1 MRTMTR
7 NRQTFYEAAHF
18 STAMGTD
25 KDGNYTE
32 PMTTYDE
39 VRAHEGVI
47 TPASGTA
54 TTQLFG
60 MNEIYDKV
68 ITLNQGENYL
78 AVGSVLWVDTM
89 PTFDD
94 KGKVTNAHDYI
105 VVRVSP
111 SLNFVNVAIKK
122 VNVAQ

>member
-7 NRQTFYEAAHF
+7 NRQTFYEAAHA
-18 STAMGTD
+18 TRTMGVDT
-25 KDGNYTE
+25 DGNYTE

-89 PTFDD
+89 PTFD
-94 KGKVTNAHDYI
+94 GEGRVTNAHDYV

-122 VNVAQ
+122 VNVTQ

>member
-7 NRQTFYEAAHF
+7 NRQVFYSAAHA
-18 STAMGTD
+18 TTTMGVDT
-25 KDGNYTE
+25 DGNYTE

-39 VRAHEGVI
+39 VIKREGVI

-54 TTQLFG
+54 TPQVFG

-89 PTFDD
+89 PTFDER
-94 KGKVTNAHDYI
+94 GNVTNAYDYE
-105 VVRVSP
+105 VVRVAP

-122 VNVAQ
+122 VNVTL